1 MFTDAKRLAEGP
13 KVFSESTHCARV
25 SGVREN
31 ERVWHMHGGHMATD
45 SAVVDMAAGY
55 KDGLI
60 IRSLTELNEDVPY
73 TTERGLSIVRRSTT
87 PGVALLNGSC

>member
-1 MFTDAKRLAEGP
+1 
-13 KVFSESTHCARV
+13 
-25 SGVREN
+25 
-31 ERVWHMHGGHMATD
+31 MATD